1 MSYKVYLDAIQ
12 CKRDISHF
20 MRACDLG
27 ISDVGVPVN
36 ISFTT
41 EQKPTDEYINKV
53 ADYVVDTLV
62 NGKGETHNGK
72 ERRRSLV
79 LSLTVKF
86 PAAGAPLTGV

>member
-1 MSYKVYLDAIQ
+1 MSYRVYLDAIQ
-12 CKRDISHF
+12 CKRDISYF

-53 ADYVVDTLV
+53 IETFKKTEDSKDLSYYLTCIKLNRIEVV
-62 NGKGETHNGK
+62 K
-72 ERRRSLV
+72 
-79 LSLTVKF
+79 
-86 PAAGAPLTGV
+86 